1 MPFAAVAPLRSRLP
15 AGRPGPWRLALAWGC
30 VTAAGGLVLAA
41 PASAA
46 EPSKPA
52 PAAKP
57 APAPASG
64 APAALSP
71 HMPGYDYL
79 ADKRINPRT
88 PLPPAA
94 ASGASGTAGAAGAAP
109 TAVAPP
115 ASAPS
120 LPPVRQDPMDRLQ
133 QRLAERLGARM
144 SAAENKKDGE
154 LRLVAREA
162 GPPGKPG
169 GKGAAA
175 AAPPSGAG
183 RAAVRPGAAG
193 AAVPAAA
200 PVAWSYEGAGGPA
213 HWAGLKPEYAAC
225 GKGERQSPIDIR
237 DGLKLQLEPLRFAYQ
252 ASGFRVIDNGRTVRV
267 NIAGGNR
274 LDVMGRRY
282 ELKYFEFHRP
292 AEVRIEGKAFDMSA
306 HLVHEDAEGRVA
318 VVAVPLERG
327 AAHPGVQAVWNNL
340 PLEKH
345 AELAAPS
352 PLDPAT
358 LLPQDGRYATF
369 MGSMTTPPC
378 QEGVLWMV
386 MKTPVAVSDYQ
397 LAVFS
402 RLYPMNARPVQP
414 AHGRLI
420 KESE

>member
-1 MPFAAVAPLRSRLP
+1 MPFAAVAHLRSRRP
-15 AGRPGPWRLALAWGC
+15 AGLPGPWRLALACGC
-30 VTAAGGLVLAA
+30 LTAAGGLAVSP
-41 PASAA
+41 PACAA
-46 EPSKPA
+46 ETSKPGS
-52 PAAKP
+52 AAKP
-57 APAPASG
+57 APPPASPVQ
-64 APAALSP
+64 AVVSP
-71 HMPGYDYL
+71 NAPGYDYL

-88 PLPPAA
+88 PLPSAA
-94 ASGASGTAGAAGAAP
+94 ASG
-109 TAVAPP
+109 VAPP
-115 ASAPS
+115 SPPTAAAPAPP
-120 LPPVRQDPMDRLQ
+120 LPPARQDPMDRLQ

-144 SAAENKKDGE
+144 SAAENKQDGE

-162 GPPGKPG
+162 GPPDKTGR
-169 GKGAAA
+169 KGAAVA
-175 AAPPSGAG
+175 AGASPSGAG
-183 RAAVRPGAAG
+183 RPAARGGASGAAAVAAT
-193 AAVPAAA
+193 
-200 PVAWSYEGAGGPA
+200 VAWSYEGAGGPA

-252 ASGFRVIDNGRTVRV
+252 ASGFRVVDNGRTVRV
-267 NIAGGNR
+267 NIAGGNH

-282 ELKYFEFHRP
+282 ELKYFQFHRP
-292 AEVRIEGKAFDMSA
+292 AEVRIEGKVFDMSA

-318 VVAVPLERG
+318 IVAVPLERG
-327 AAHPGVQAVWNNL
+327 GAHPAVQAVWNNL
-340 PLEKH
+340 PLEKNT
-345 AELAAPS
+345 ELAAPS
-352 PLDPAT
+352 PLDPAA